1 VQHFAS
7 ESGVEIEGLG
17 PALVDALVTKALI
30 RELPDLYRLRRA
42 DLVGLPGVGAT
53 SADRLM
59 ASIERSKR
67 AELSRFIYGLG
78 LPQIGSVS
86 AKALARRFRSLGG
99 LASADTSEFAEVLGP
114 SAAAALAAYFQSSRV
129 RATIAELS
137 ALGVAPVTSFATS
150 TLLAGKTFVLTGTLP
165 SFTRAQA
172 EAKIVAAGGKVAGS
186 VSRNTSYVLAGE
198 GSGGKLDAAR
208 ALGVAVIDE
217 AAWLKLIGE
226 N

>member
-1 VQHFAS
+1 
-7 ESGVEIEGLG
+7 
-17 PALVDALVTKALI
+17 
-30 RELPDLYRLRRA
+30 LPDLYRLRRA
-42 DLVGLPGVGAT
+42 DLIGLPGVAAT
-53 SADRLM
+53 LADRLV

-67 AELSRFIYGLG
+67 AELSRFIYGLS

-86 AKALARRFRSLGG
+86 AQALARRFRSLGG

-114 SAAAALAAYFQSSRV
+114 SSAAALAAYFQSSRV
-129 RATIAELS
+129 RVTIAELL
-137 ALGVAPVTSFATS
+137 ALGVAPVASFATS